1 MDKRAL
7 KREHEQF
14 IGDTLVETLG
24 LKPAD
29 HKLGNDHGEPDII
42 YKIDNRG
49 IGIEI
54 ATAYYEDGDAREEWT
69 LARGERG
76 FAVGGIEPRV
86 AGPIGNPDEVICDRI
101 QRELDDKCAKRYT
114 GADEIWLCI
123 EQRAALSDAHSVE
136 ACIERLRIPESG
148 FQKIYLFYQAPLN
161 DGGGYRAV
169 KLYEH
174 A

>member
-7 KREHEQF
+7 KREHERF
-14 IGDTLVETLG
+14 ICDTLVETLG
-24 LKPAD
+24 LKPSD
-29 HKLGNDHGEPDII
+29 HKLGNDQGEPDII
-42 YKIDNRG
+42 YKIDRRS
-49 IGIEI
+49 IGIEV
-54 ATAYYEDGDAREEWT
+54 ATAYYEDSDAQEEWT
-69 LARGERG
+69 LARGERE
-76 FAVGGIEPRV
+76 FSAGGIEPRA

-101 QRELDDKCAKRYT
+101 QRELDDKCAKRYA

-123 EQRAALSDAHSVE
+123 EQRAALSDAGSVA
-136 ACIERLRIPESG
+136 ACIKRLLIPESG
-148 FQKIYLFYQAPLN
+148 FRRIYLFYQAPLS